1 MDNWWN
7 TCADVADV
15 KKRSKRRASLSVD
28 SRPVDELRFFVRLI
42 AAVRSLEYRFATRGS
57 TSLTTTAQRFVQRIH
72 GRDYRVEVTQVAF
85 ERWRAHVINAHGGPT
100 ALMPFYA
107 TTADL
112 AVTRLTDW
120 LSLAHKQAEK
130 PVASTG
136 TGVP

>member
-1 MDNWWN
+1 
-7 TCADVADV
+7 
-15 KKRSKRRASLSVD
+15 
-28 SRPVDELRFFVRLI
+28 
-42 AAVRSLEYRFATRGS
+42 
-57 TSLTTTAQRFVQRIH
+57 LTTTAQRFVQRIQ

-107 TTADL
+107 TTAAQ

-130 PVASTG
+130 PAAATG

>member
-1 MDNWWN
+1 M
-7 TCADVADV
+7 
-15 KKRSKRRASLSVD
+15 
-28 SRPVDELRFFVRLI
+28 DELRSFVRLI

-57 TSLTTTAQRFVQRIH
+57 TSLTTTSQRFVQRVH

-107 TTADL
+107 TTPDL

-130 PVASTG
+130 PATTG
-136 TGVP
+136 TGAP

>member
-1 MDNWWN
+1 
-7 TCADVADV
+7 
-15 KKRSKRRASLSVD
+15 
-28 SRPVDELRFFVRLI
+28 
-42 AAVRSLEYRFATRGS
+42 
-57 TSLTTTAQRFVQRIH
+57 LTIPAQRLVQRIN

-120 LSLAHKQAEK
+120 LSLAHKQA
-130 PVASTG
+130 AAATAATG
-136 TGVP
+136 AP

>member
-1 MDNWWN
+1 M
-7 TCADVADV
+7 
-15 KKRSKRRASLSVD
+15 
-28 SRPVDELRFFVRLI
+28 
-42 AAVRSLEYRFATRGS
+42 
-57 TSLTTTAQRFVQRIH
+57 
-72 GRDYRVEVTQVAF
+72 TQVAF

-130 PVASTG
+130 PAAPTGAVTGTGTG

>member
-1 MDNWWN
+1 M
-7 TCADVADV
+7 
-15 KKRSKRRASLSVD
+15 
-28 SRPVDELRFFVRLI
+28 
-42 AAVRSLEYRFATRGS
+42 
-57 TSLTTTAQRFVQRIH
+57 TTTAQRSIQRIS
-72 GRDYRVEVTQVAF
+72 GRDYRVEVTQVTV

-130 PVASTG
+130 PTAGPGTPAAAGIAASPASANATASG